1 MLSPDEPWPL
11 LRPFQP
17 SWSSV
22 DYVATSF
29 GWKSQSEYALSIH
42 PYELGCVFLH
52 TLLGM
57 TAFIQQTQ
65 FALHIFPSTNLP
77 YKQTRWALP
86 QRMRCTSR
94 LGISPSK
101 GLLNLFHKEN
111 SQIKNHINKQSFFD
125 LWTHQPN
132 LHIFVLHPSP
142 YGFFIFA
149 LALSG

>member
-1 MLSPDEPWPL
+1 MNLGPWTGRFILPKKVTTMLS
-11 LRPFQP
+11 
-17 SWSSV
+17 
-22 DYVATSF
+22 
-29 GWKSQSEYALSIH
+29 LSLVGSLNLSTPCRH
-42 PYELGCVFLH
+42 YYELGCVFLH

-57 TAFIQQTQ
+57 TVFIQQTQ